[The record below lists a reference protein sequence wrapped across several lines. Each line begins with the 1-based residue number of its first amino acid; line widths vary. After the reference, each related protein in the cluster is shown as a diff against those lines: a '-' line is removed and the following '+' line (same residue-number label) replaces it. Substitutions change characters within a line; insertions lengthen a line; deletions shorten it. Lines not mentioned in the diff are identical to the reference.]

1 MYQPQSMF
9 PPDGA
14 DPRQLVRTM
23 QIICGALMMGV
34 LSFLGVAAFIRFGK
48 GVQPAPAFPIVAYIA
63 AGMAALMIIVRFV
76 VPLLVTK
83 TAIRQITTIRPLN
96 DIRKLDLYGVYQT
109 QMIVGCALLEG
120 AAFFNLVAFI
130 IHGEL
135 WTLGIVAVL
144 LAIMA
149 ANFPTL
155 ERVDGW
161 ADDQLRQ
168 LQLNP
173 PQ

>member
-1 MYQPQSMF
+1 MYAPQAML
-9 PPDGA
+9 PPEGT

-34 LSFLGVAAFIRFGK
+34 MFFLGIAVFLHFGK
-48 GVQPAPAFPIVAYIA
+48 GPQRAQATPIVTYMA
-63 AGMAALMIIVRFV
+63 AGMAALMIIVRLV
-76 VPLLVTK
+76 ISLPVTK
-83 TAIRQITTIRPLN
+83 SAIQQITAIRPLN
-96 DIRKLDLYGVYQT
+96 DIHKLDLYGVYQT

-120 AAFFNLVAFI
+120 AAFFNLVSFI
-130 IHGEL
+130 IDGQL

-144 LAIMA
+144 LAMMA
-149 ANFPTL
+149 SSFPTF

-161 ADDQLRQ
+161 AEDQLRQ